1 MKKRVFWALIILA
14 FVVAVTMTAIIS
26 VTVAKR
32 SQPKPNG
39 EENNTQIGT
48 LEGPSHLS
56 PSETT
61 EQSESESTEHTSEQT
76 SSQEETS
83 EVTTQMETTVQEETT
98 EPAPSLEYESF
109 GNGTCAVVGIGTY
122 TDSYLTIPE
131 KSPEGHIVI
140 AISEKAFYGNSFIR
154 AIEIPSTVSSIGD
167 LAFAGCSQLVYL
179 SVDDKNMMFTDVG
192 GVLYNIDESML
203 ICYPSA
209 SSSATLEISNSVTT
223 ICSMAFYGC
232 ENLKQINYSGS
243 IEDWEKIEIREKNY
257 GLYTAAMS
265 FGK

>member
-1 MKKRVFWALIILA
+1 MKKRTFWTLMILA
-14 FVVAVTMTAIIS
+14 FVVAITTTAVIS
-26 VTVAKR
+26 VAVTKR
-32 SQPKPNG
+32 SQPKANDT
-39 EENNTQIGT
+39 ENDTQAGT
-48 LEGPSHLS
+48 FDIPSHLS
-56 PSETT
+56 PSETVEQTEIDST
-61 EQSESESTEHTSEQT
+61 EQPSDQT
-76 SSQEETS
+76 SSQEET
-83 EVTTQMETTVQEETT
+83 TQEATEEETTQEETT
-98 EPAPSLEYESF
+98 EPVPSLEYESF

-154 AIEIPSTVSSIGD
+154 AAEIPSTVSSIGN
-167 LAFAGCSQLVYL
+167 LAFANCSQLVYL
-179 SVDDKNMMFTDVG
+179 SVDDKNMMFTDIG
-192 GVLYNIDESML
+192 GVLYNIDESIL

-232 ENLKQINYSGS
+232 ENLKQINYAGS
-243 IEDWEKIEIREKNY
+243 IEDWEKIEVQEKNY

>member
-1 MKKRVFWALIILA
+1 MKKRVFWSLIILA
-14 FVVAVTMTAIIS
+14 FVVAIITTAVIS
-26 VTVAKR
+26 VAVTKR
-32 SQPKPNG
+32 SLSNSNDV
-39 EENNTQIGT
+39 ENDTQVGT

-61 EQSESESTEHTSEQT
+61 EQTEIDSTEQPSEQT

-83 EVTTQMETTVQEETT
+83 EETTEAETTQEETT
-98 EPAPSLEYESF
+98 EPAPSLEYESL

-122 TDSYLTIPE
+122 TDSYITIPE
-131 KSPEGHIVI
+131 KSPEGYIVI
-140 AISEKAFYGNSFIR
+140 AIAEKAFYGNSFIR
-154 AIEIPSTVSSIGD
+154 AIEIPSTVSSIRD
-167 LAFAGCSQLVYL
+167 LAFANCSQLVYL
-179 SVDDKNMMFTDVG
+179 SVDDKNMMFKDIG

-209 SSSATLEISNSVTT
+209 SSSATLEISSSVTK

-243 IEDWEKIEIREKNY
+243 IEDWEKIEIQEKNY
-257 GLYTAAMS
+257 GLYTAAIS
-265 FGK
+265 FTK

>member
-1 MKKRVFWALIILA
+1 MKKRVFWILIILA
-14 FVVAVTMTAIIS
+14 FVVAITSTAVIS
-26 VTVAKR
+26 VAVTKR
-32 SQPKPNG
+32 SQPKVND
-39 EENNTQIGT
+39 EENGTQTGV
-48 LEGPSHLS
+48 LEGPEHLS

-61 EQSESESTEHTSEQT
+61 EQLEADSTEQTSEQS
-76 SSQEETS
+76 SSQEG
-83 EVTTQMETTVQEETT
+83 TTQETTEAETTKEETT
-98 EPAPSLEYESF
+98 EPVPSLEYESF

>member
-1 MKKRVFWALIILA
+1 MKKRVFWSLIILA
-14 FVVAVTMTAIIS
+14 FVVAIITTAVIS
-26 VTVAKR
+26 VAVTKR
-32 SQPKPNG
+32 SLSNSNDV
-39 EENNTQIGT
+39 ENDTQVGT

-61 EQSESESTEHTSEQT
+61 EQTEIDSTEQT

-83 EVTTQMETTVQEETT
+83 GETTEAETTQEETT
-98 EPAPSLEYESF
+98 EPAPSLEYESL

-122 TDSYLTIPE
+122 TDSYITIPE
-131 KSPEGHIVI
+131 KSPDGHIVI
-140 AISEKAFYGNSFIR
+140 AIQDKAFYGNSFIR

-167 LAFAGCSQLVYL
+167 LAFANCSQLVYL
-179 SVDDKNMMFTDVG
+179 SVDDKNMMFKDIG

-209 SSSATLEISNSVTT
+209 SSSATLEISSSVTK

-243 IEDWEKIEIREKNY
+243 IEDWEKIEIQEKNY
-257 GLYTAAMS
+257 GLYTAAIS
-265 FGK
+265 FAK